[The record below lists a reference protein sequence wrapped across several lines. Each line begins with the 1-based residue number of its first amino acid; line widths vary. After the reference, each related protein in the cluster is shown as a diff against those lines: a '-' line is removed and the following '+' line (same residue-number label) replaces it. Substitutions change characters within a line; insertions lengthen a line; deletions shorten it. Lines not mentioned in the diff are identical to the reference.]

1 MSENLTIHD
10 VSEIAL
16 GLMHQIL
23 NDELIIEEAEKNYCE
38 TLVSYLRGVDEIT
51 RRLLAV
57 MTEEEEK

>member
-23 NDELIIEEAEKNYCE
+23 NDGLIIEEAEKIIVKHLSATC
-38 TLVSYLRGVDEIT
+38 VVWT
-51 RRLLAV
+51 R
-57 MTEEEEK
+57 